1 MTQYAD
7 ISVLDSSPILGIARD
22 KSRGFK
28 GTQAILGGKSRND
41 CPSPLRL
48 DLAIHNWSLKKRNY
62 APGSLKLI
70 PLALASIFIA
80 LGLSGCGTTTTVD
93 SACQEYRTS
102 NFKNLVPAFGKLA
115 RENPTYSEY
124 LDAAVDIVNYE
135 KWLLSYKKQLKL
147 FNQTSGYKV
156 RPIEI
161 SSTPRDLAMKKLKNF
176 CRQ

>member
-1 MTQYAD
+1 MESNLETLNVR
-7 ISVLDSSPILGIARD
+7 S
-22 KSRGFK
+22 
-28 GTQAILGGKSRND
+28 
-41 CPSPLRL
+41 
-48 DLAIHNWSLKKRNY
+48 
-62 APGSLKLI
+62 GSLKFI
-70 PLALASIFIA
+70 PLTLASIFVAI
-80 LGLSGCGTTTTVD
+80 GLSGCGTTTTVD

-102 NFKNLVPAFGKLA
+102 NFKNLVPAFAKLA

-147 FNQTSGYKV
+147 FNRTRGYKV

-161 SSTPRDLAMKKLKNF
+161 SSTPRDLAIRKLKNF

>member
-1 MTQYAD
+1 MESNLETLNVR
-7 ISVLDSSPILGIARD
+7 S
-22 KSRGFK
+22 
-28 GTQAILGGKSRND
+28 
-41 CPSPLRL
+41 
-48 DLAIHNWSLKKRNY
+48 
-62 APGSLKLI
+62 GSLKFI
-70 PLALASIFIA
+70 PLTLASIFVAI
-80 LGLSGCGTTTTVD
+80 GLSGCGTTTTVD

-102 NFKNLVPAFGKLA
+102 NFKNLVPAFAKLA

-147 FNQTSGYKV
+147 FNRTSGYKV

-161 SSTPRDLAMKKLKNF
+161 SSTPRDLAIRKLKNF